1 MFFYPVTRNQAGMV
15 AGATRHDMH
24 VFDLRQQLCS
34 GRTKSRLKHP
44 AIGNALFQRFGNRVC
59 LLVNFFLHV
68 VTETSALYSISSK
81 FTFVDVALD
90 RIAIDIRYFNFLASD
105 NCDVAFFQKL
115 EDIAHL
121 DVVIMGI
128 RVGAEL
134 DFLDLDRLL
143 LFPRLGFP
151 LLHLVFVFAK
161 IHDFG
166 DRRVGVR
173 RNFHQIEPDFL
184 GKLAAALGRDNA
196 QIFAFGANQAKLI
209 RGDAL
214 IRAGSGVA
222 LRWRVMWS
230 ACYLT

>member
-1 MFFYPVTRNQAGMV
+1 MKIPHRLGGKTTI
-15 AGATRHDMH
+15 ATRD
-24 VFDLRQQLCS
+24 F
-34 GRTKSRLKHP
+34 K
-44 AIGNALFQRFGNRVC
+44 
-59 LLVNFFLHV
+59 FFLAQRLAARR
-68 VTETSALYSISSK
+68 SG
-81 FTFVDVALD
+81 LD
-90 RIAIDIRYFNFLASD
+90 RPDHHDHLAAFHFGHVLDLADTFDIGGNPLQKGAAKLQMRHLPAAKPERHLHL
-105 NCDVAFFQKL
+105 VAFFQKL

-161 IHDFG
+161 IHDLG

-222 LRWRVMWS
+222 LRWRVVWS